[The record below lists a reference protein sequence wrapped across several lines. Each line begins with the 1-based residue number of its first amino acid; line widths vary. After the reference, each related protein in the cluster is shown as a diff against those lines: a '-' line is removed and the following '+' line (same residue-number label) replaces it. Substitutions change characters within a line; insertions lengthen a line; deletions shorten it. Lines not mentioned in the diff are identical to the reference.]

1 MAAKL
6 LAGATTVTKKL
17 QETLAALGSILGT
30 LTGVTGVYEHC
41 LR

>member
-1 MAAKL
+1 ML
-6 LAGATTVTKKL
+6 QFLITTIKNYVVT
-17 QETLAALGSILGT
+17 LGSILGT